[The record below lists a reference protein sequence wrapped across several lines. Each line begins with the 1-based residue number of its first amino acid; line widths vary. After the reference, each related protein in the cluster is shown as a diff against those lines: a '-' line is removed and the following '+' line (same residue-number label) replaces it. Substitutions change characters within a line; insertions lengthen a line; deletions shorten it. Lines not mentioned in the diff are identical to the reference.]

1 MVFKIKKNSGVVGTE
16 SRESRSI
23 SLEETLELTLAE
35 VKELRAEM
43 TMLRRELLGDRF
55 PEPSENDE
63 VTDGLVE
70 NSPWGLNTI
79 ARKDVELYPQQQAL
93 SVAAQQAAARD
104 DSPGQAKDL
113 PKLEPEPEPEPE
125 KVEGWATVNL
135 RPSNK
140 RRWWQFWKSKKTKSK
155 QNSLYFA

>member
-70 NSPWGLNTI
+70 NSPWGVNAL

-104 DSPGQAKDL
+104 DSPGQAEYL
-113 PKLEPEPEPEPE
+113 PELEPEPEPE
-125 KVEGWATVNL
+125 KVEGWATVDL

-140 RRWWQFWKSKKTKSK
+140 RRWWQFWKSKKNKSK
-155 QNSLYFA
+155 QNSLDFA